1 MTAKV
6 ISITQQKGGVGK
18 TTLTAHLA
26 VLWAKRGRTVAA
38 LDVDPQG
45 SLTDWYEAR
54 TRTLGPDGTPGL
66 TVRPPS
72 AARVATDV
80 DRLARDHDI
89 VLVDCPP
96 HAATEARSAIR
107 RASLVIVP
115 VQPSP
120 LDLWATRP
128 TLELATKEDRP
139 VLMVL
144 NRASL
149 RTHLA
154 ATMITRLGEF
164 RVRVARTAL
173 GNRVLFAESM
183 ERGLTAHEV
192 RPHSLAAEEMRKLGN
207 EILRRVPS

>member
-6 ISITQQKGGVGK
+6 FSITQQKGGVGK

-26 VLWAKRGRTVAA
+26 VLWARRGRRVAA
-38 LDVDPQG
+38 LDIDPQG

-54 TRTLGPDGTPGL
+54 TKTLGEDGTPGL
-66 TVRPPS
+66 TVRPLA

-89 VLVDCPP
+89 VLIDCPP
-96 HAATEARSAIR
+96 HGETEARSAIR
-107 RASLVIVP
+107 RASLVLVP

-128 TLELATKEDRP
+128 TLDLAAKAERP
-139 VLMVL
+139 VLLVL

-154 ATMITRLGEF
+154 ATMITRLGEY
-164 RVRVARTAL
+164 RVRVARAVL
-173 GNRVLFAESM
+173 GNRVLFAECM
-183 ERGLTAHEV
+183 ERGLTAPEI
-192 RPHSLAAEEMRKLGN
+192 RPRSLAAQEIRKLGT
-207 EILRRVPS
+207 ELLRRVSS